1 MPTREQIIETY
12 KFLKAA
18 RISIPPEIEDRYK
31 AFAEG
36 EGIAIIGLLK
46 RGKSTILNSI
56 IGESISPTGVAPE
69 TWCAVHISS
78 GTPEAH
84 YLDLRDHPQPLPYSP
99 QEFQR
104 AVSRNGIVP
113 TTTESVAIQGE
124 FRLPSNLTLI
134 DTPGINEQDENVANW
149 IERLDRS
156 WRKNGAIGAVLV
168 TSYPPGVSR
177 NDLLLFEKMRK
188 HFGQSICVV
197 MKGIDSGL
205 SADDLNQA
213 TQVWRDLDIEPIQ
226 ILDSQ
231 VVSTSAWGTG
241 PYALLEQKIT
251 TLNSQNADEIEKNAD
266 ALGKSFDELITAI
279 SRNTWVKDFETDLA
293 FLKGAIDLPLTTAVV
308 AHANKTY
315 ATLFESRVA
324 LQKASFG
331 DLFEADRRGSD
342 KAHQEIISRINKR
355 LDDKGLKDPIYSSG
369 EHIDEILT
377 PLVPYI
383 HTVYLGRVVQFTGYI
398 NQPPLLR
405 DFGSS
410 IGTEVDADPFLL
422 IKLSLQDIKH
432 ICYSTAKK
440 STIYAD
446 GRIAIALQ
454 NAMIETIQS
463 LNSEFNLHETLRLQL
478 LPPVQKAAIEKLF
491 AVLRK
496 PSHVIQAHTQI
507 SQGRFYSILDWST
520 VYSPQSGILAPQET
534 SNVHVLNQEVE
545 KTLNHLEVV
554 MESVAS
560 NKLDTKAV
568 RGEVISLFTSGKLE
582 ADLNMCRYVL
592 QFMSTG
598 KNLISTENMER
609 IHSLQNTISDK
620 NGLLRW
626 VLDTKFAHHNFSYIQ
641 EKLRWAHIGLI
652 LICLIPFSKS
662 LIEKSTSSAIVLG
675 AGISIS
681 LILAIFDYLEIGPVN
696 LHPFNVFQRSLRLP
710 LRLARRAAIEVG
722 TIVLVAVISV
732 TLWNPQ
738 KQIAEVSSANDYVSR
753 PTMPIP
759 IQTTPTTPTP
769 APTNPPETVDIND
782 SPSETAFTPD
792 TFPIEGTSDQPLPTD
807 TQSLL
812 PGAMTPYFNAL
823 SGWTSQDFQQ
833 MLYESV
839 EGSPAWSYAYH
850 LVIGRNSELQSG
862 RREGSGVKIIDNG
875 DSLKVCFTSSCSVTI
890 DNVQG
895 ENGLVSNYFVNG
907 RDLSSSIISHPDN
920 GSFVCST
927 AGFCATLRSAFWF
940 GNIVYTTVEVRVNDS
955 AVSQAQ
961 GVSQKLKMPTG
972 ELLSIA
978 SGTSPTA
985 TQSEPAYY
993 SLGFKTKNAPWG
1005 GFVNVRLKTSLGTDT
1020 VRLPL

>member
-1 MPTREQIIETY
+1 MPTREQIVETY

-18 RISIPPEIEDRYK
+18 RVSIPPEIEDRYK
-31 AFAEG
+31 AFTGG

-56 IGESISPTGVAPE
+56 IGENVSPTGVAPE

-84 YLDLRDHPQPLPYSP
+84 FLDLRDNPQPLPHSP
-99 QEFQR
+99 REFQR
-104 AVSRNGIVP
+104 AVSRNGVVP
-113 TTTESVAIQGE
+113 STTESVAIRGH
-124 FRLPSNLTLI
+124 FRLPNDLTLV

-177 NDLLLFEKMRK
+177 NDLLLFEKMRR

-197 MKGIDSGL
+197 MKGVDSSL
-205 SADDLNQA
+205 SAEDLNQA
-213 TQVWRDLDIEPIQ
+213 AQVWRDLNVEPIQ
-226 ILDSQ
+226 ILDSRTA
-231 VVSTSAWGTG
+231 SNSAWGEG
-241 PYALLEQKIT
+241 PYALLEQAIT
-251 TLNSQNADEIEKNAD
+251 SLNSQSPDELEKVAN
-266 ALGKSFDELITAI
+266 ALGKSFDELIKEI
-279 SRNTWVKDFETDLA
+279 SQDGWVREFERDLA
-293 FLKGAIDLPLTTAVV
+293 FLKQAIDLPLTTTVKV
-308 AHANKTY
+308 QANKTY
-315 ATLFESRVA
+315 AMLFESRVA
-324 LQKASFG
+324 IQTVSFG
-331 DLFEADRRGSD
+331 DLFEADRRGSSM
-342 KAHQEIISRINKR
+342 ARQEINSRINKR
-355 LDDKGLKDPIYSSG
+355 LNNKGVPDRVHSSG
-369 EHIDEILT
+369 DHIDEILG
-377 PLVPYI
+377 PLVPYLDQAYWKKLQPTRLPHNVPPI
-383 HTVYLGRVVQFTGYI
+383 VLSVVDRM
-398 NQPPLLR
+398 L
-405 DFGSS
+405 
-410 IGTEVDADPFLL
+410 EVVSDPFRL

-432 ICYSTAKK
+432 ICNATYSR
-440 STIYAD
+440 SSIYAD
-446 GRIAIALQ
+446 GKFLVVLQ
-454 NAMIETIQS
+454 DAMIETVQA
-463 LNSEFNLHETLRLQL
+463 LTSEFNIHEALHLN
-478 LPPVQKAAIEKLF
+478 LPPSVQQAAIQHLF
-491 AVLRK
+491 NLVRK
-496 PSHVIQAHTQI
+496 PSHVSQAQPNITQNKT
-507 SQGRFYSILDWST
+507 YSILDWT
-520 VYSPQSGILAPQET
+520 TITE
-534 SNVHVLNQEVE
+534 SNLHVLNQEVE
-545 KTLNHLEVV
+545 LTLKYLDGV
-554 MESVAS
+554 MESVATETIVPS
-560 NKLDTKAV
+560 YFSGQN
-568 RGEVISLFTSGKLE
+568 RSSFTSGKLHSE
-582 ADLNMCRYVL
+582 LNMCEYLL

-598 KNLISTENMER
+598 SDLLSEDNWQKIDSLHEL
-609 IHSLQNTISDK
+609 HSGEKGLQ
-620 NGLLRW
+620 GW
-626 VLDTKFAHHNFSYIQ
+626 VLDTKFAHLKFLPILQNLVLFHAITVIALFVV
-641 EKLRWAHIGLI
+641 LI
-652 LICLIPFSKS
+652 NSLVRKSTNSTIPLGVGVAFFLTLFILDRFEVGPVRVLTFSKYQ
-662 LIEKSTSSAIVLG
+662 KSA
-675 AGISIS
+675 
-681 LILAIFDYLEIGPVN
+681 
-696 LHPFNVFQRSLRLP
+696 RLP
-710 LRLARRAAIEVG
+710 LRLGRRAIAEILALA
-722 TIVLVAVISV
+722 LVITLAV
-732 TLWNPQ
+732 TLWKPQ
-738 KQIAEVSSANDYVSR
+738 QQIAEVSSTSDYVSR

-940 GNIVYTTVEVRVNDS
+940 GNIVYATVEVRVNDS